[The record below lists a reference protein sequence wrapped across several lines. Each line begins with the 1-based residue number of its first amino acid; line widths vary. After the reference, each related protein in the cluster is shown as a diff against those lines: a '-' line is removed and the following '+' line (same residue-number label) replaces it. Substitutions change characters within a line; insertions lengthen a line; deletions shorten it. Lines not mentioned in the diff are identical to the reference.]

1 MFLMRARL
9 ASNPYPKAF
18 FVLTSVYFTLM
29 MREHLSAPTFTLAIS
44 NLTEVFC
51 AAQAIFFADG
61 AFPLPAHLYRF
72 LDVLYHGHAFQTV
85 AAGRRTNPPSEAAST
100 RKNGPKS
107 LPPVA
112 PRPKIVAPVQ
122 TLLALSAARQS

>member
-18 FVLTSVYFTLM
+18 FVFTSVYFTLM

-51 AAQAIFFADG
+51 AAQAIFFADST
-61 AFPLPAHLYRF
+61 FPLPRTFVTLPKQIIPRAYVPNR
-72 LDVLYHGHAFQTV
+72 
-85 AAGRRTNPPSEAAST
+85 GRR
-100 RKNGPKS
+100 
-107 LPPVA
+107 
-112 PRPKIVAPVQ
+112 
-122 TLLALSAARQS
+122 SAYKPTGGSSQYR